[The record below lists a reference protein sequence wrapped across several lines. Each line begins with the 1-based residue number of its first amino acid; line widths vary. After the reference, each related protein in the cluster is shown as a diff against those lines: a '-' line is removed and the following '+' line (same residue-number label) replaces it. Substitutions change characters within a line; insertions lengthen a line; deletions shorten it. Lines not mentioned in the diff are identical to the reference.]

1 LCCRIT
7 NFLSIKTIK
16 NCRMKNKL
24 KKAIKSVYS
33 GVFALILLAGCSN
46 SALSQRVNFSGT
58 WKIDSL
64 KTNFGGFMA
73 PVTYKIAQTKDT
85 ISIERTIRPGRGD
98 ARSFTEKLP
107 LDGKTMTN
115 THGNEKSI
123 TSIKWSGQALV
134 ESSWAHEDTH
144 NTTYQATETWTLS
157 PDGKTLTNDRVVAND
172 GDGGHG
178 TSKAVYHR
186 E

>member
-1 LCCRIT
+1 MKNRLR
-7 NFLSIKTIK
+7 KTIK
-16 NCRMKNKL
+16 L
-24 KKAIKSVYS
+24 FYS
-33 GVFALILLAGCSN
+33 SVFALILLAGLGN
-46 SALSQRVNFSGT
+46 SAKSQNVNFSGI

-64 KTNFGGFMA
+64 KTNFGGFMS
-73 PVTYKIAQTKDT
+73 PVTYKIVQTTDT

-98 ARSFTEKLP
+98 ARSFTDKLP
-107 LDGKTMTN
+107 LNGKTMTKKN
-115 THGNEKSI
+115 GIEKSSV
-123 TSIKWSGQALV
+123 SIKWSGQALV

-157 PDGKTLTNDRVVAND
+157 PDGKTLTNDRVIAND

-178 TSKAVYHR
+178 VSKAVYHR